1 MTSLPAEGPPVHCLF
16 HASMA
21 PPGTIPVT
29 FKDGRS
35 SECSILMPT
44 TKSSA
49 TRRVNSKTIP
59 PLSQITN
66 GDDIIEGDFMPGA
79 ILPLDRGVRLGVM
92 LSLFGLASKFVLPG
106 LPNMVVLLGLPN
118 KVGKCGL
125 LCNVLEGV
133 PLSVFELPGD

>member
-1 MTSLPAEGPPVHCLF
+1 
-16 HASMA
+16 
-21 PPGTIPVT
+21 
-29 FKDGRS
+29 
-35 SECSILMPT
+35 
-44 TKSSA
+44 
-49 TRRVNSKTIP
+49 
-59 PLSQITN
+59 
-66 GDDIIEGDFMPGA
+66 MPGA

-133 PLSVFELPGD
+133 PLSVFELPGDCRTGVKH